1 MSVST
6 PQMPK
11 MALKR
16 KILST
21 VKANR
26 LVRAKKVTSI
36 VPLGKHTHARMY
48 ACTYTHTWEQEF

>member
-1 MSVST
+1 
-6 PQMPK
+6 MPK